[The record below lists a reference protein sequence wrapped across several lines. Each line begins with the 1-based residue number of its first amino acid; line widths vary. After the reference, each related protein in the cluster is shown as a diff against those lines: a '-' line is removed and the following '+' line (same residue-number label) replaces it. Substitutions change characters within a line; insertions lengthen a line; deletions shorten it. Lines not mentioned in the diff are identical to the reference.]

1 VRFLFEGYY
10 LPATVGVRA
19 GVPTT
24 ITFVIKSDSGCGNTV
39 EIPALKKTLALHVG
53 QSRSVH
59 FTPAKNQVI
68 GFACPMKM
76 IKGSVTAH

>member
-1 VRFLFEGYY
+1 
-10 LPATVGVRA
+10 
-19 GVPTT
+19 
-24 ITFVIKSDSGCGNTV
+24 
-39 EIPALKKTLALHVG
+39 VG